1 MGRAHEVRA
10 KAMAATAAKRS
21 ALFMRASKEI
31 YMAAKSGVPDPEMNL
46 ALRSAIEKW
55 RGQNVTK
62 DVIDRAIQKA
72 KGGEAESYSEGRYE
86 AFGPGGSLFII
97 DTLTDNTNRAFI
109 ELRTAITKKGGHLGS
124 TIFNFTQT
132 GLFVF
137 KGNNRDE
144 VEENLI
150 LSDVDVRE
158 VTEEDGSIE
167 VLVEP
172 SAFAQAREVL
182 GEMGVSEFDVAE
194 ITFLANDPIELTD
207 PEEKRKFDE
216 LCDML
221 DELQDVQNVYHNV
234 KQQLTYLIK
243 AVSEGYR
250 FFAGLIN
257 KNRKNIEN
265 PPYLYN
271 KEAILCLRKK
281 L

>member
-31 YMAAKSGVPDPEMNL
+31 YMAAKSGEPDPEMNL

-72 KGGEAESYSEGRYE
+72 KGGSAEAYTSGRYE
-86 AFGPGGSLFII
+86 AFGPGGSLFIV
-97 DTLTDNTNRAFI
+97 DTLTDNTNRALT
-109 ELRTAITKKGGHLGS
+109 EVRTTITKKGGHMGS
-124 TIFNFTQT
+124 VIFNFTET
-132 GLFVF
+132 GIFAF
-137 KGNNRDE
+137 DGTNRDE

-158 VTEEDGSIE
+158 VSEEGGKIE

-172 SAFAQAREVL
+172 SAFGKAREVL
-182 GEMGVSEFDVAE
+182 ADMGITQFDMAE
-194 ITFLANDPIELTD
+194 ITFLPNEPVTITD
-207 PEEKRKFDE
+207 PEDQRKFQE

-234 KQQLTYLIK
+234 Q
-243 AVSEGYR
+243 E
-250 FFAGLIN
+250 
-257 KNRKNIEN
+257 
-265 PPYLYN
+265 
-271 KEAILCLRKK
+271 
-281 L
+281 

>member
-31 YMAAKSGVPDPEMNL
+31 YMAAKNGVPDPEMNL

-124 TIFNFTQT
+124 TIFNFTQ
-132 GLFVF
+132 
-137 KGNNRDE
+137 
-144 VEENLI
+144 
-150 LSDVDVRE
+150 
-158 VTEEDGSIE
+158 
-167 VLVEP
+167 
-172 SAFAQAREVL
+172 SA
-182 GEMGVSEFDVAE
+182 
-194 ITFLANDPIELTD
+194 P
-207 PEEKRKFDE
+207 
-216 LCDML
+216 
-221 DELQDVQNVYHNV
+221 
-234 KQQLTYLIK
+234 
-243 AVSEGYR
+243 
-250 FFAGLIN
+250 
-257 KNRKNIEN
+257 
-265 PPYLYN
+265 
-271 KEAILCLRKK
+271 
-281 L
+281 

>member
-31 YMAAKSGVPDPEMNL
+31 YMAAKSGEADPEMNL

-72 KGGEAESYSEGRYE
+72 KGGSAEAYSAGRYE

-97 DTLTDNTNRAFI
+97 DTLTDNSNRALV
-109 ELRTAITKKGGHLGS
+109 EVRSAVTKKGGHLGS
-124 TIFNFTQT
+124 TAFNFTET
-132 GLFVF
+132 GILSF

-144 VEENLI
+144 VEETLI

-158 VTEEDGSIE
+158 VTEEDGAIE

-172 SAFAQAREVL
+172 AAFGKARDVL
-182 GEMGVSEFDVAE
+182 ADMGIKEFDVAE
-194 ITFLANDPIELTD
+194 ITFLPNDPITLDD
-207 PEEKRKFDE
+207 PEEKRKYDE

-221 DELQDVQNVYHNV
+221 DELQDVQNVYTNV
-234 KQQLTYLIK
+234 Q
-243 AVSEGYR
+243 
-250 FFAGLIN
+250 
-257 KNRKNIEN
+257 
-265 PPYLYN
+265 
-271 KEAILCLRKK
+271 
-281 L
+281 

>member
-31 YMAAKSGVPDPEMNL
+31 YMAAKSGEPDPEMNL

-72 KGGEAESYSEGRYE
+72 KGGDAEAYTAGRYE
-86 AFGPGGSLFII
+86 AFGPGGSLLIV
-97 DTLTDNTNRAFI
+97 DTLTDNSNRALV
-109 ELRTAITKKGGHLGS
+109 EVRSTITKKGGHLGS
-124 TIFNFTQT
+124 CLYNFTET
-132 GLFVF
+132 GMFVF
-137 KGNNRDE
+137 KGTNRDE

-158 VTEEDGSIE
+158 VNLDEDTIE

-172 SAFAQAREVL
+172 SAFGKARDVL
-182 GEMGVSEFDVAE
+182 GEMGISEFDVAE
-194 ITFLANDPIELTD
+194 ITFLPNEPIELTD
-207 PEEKRKFDE
+207 PEDKRKFQE

-234 KQQLTYLIK
+234 K
-243 AVSEGYR
+243 
-250 FFAGLIN
+250 
-257 KNRKNIEN
+257 
-265 PPYLYN
+265 
-271 KEAILCLRKK
+271 
-281 L
+281 